1 MSGSVSLIDGH
12 IDEVFICPVC
22 GKEFTPSFNRQ
33 QKYCCAECRKIAKKR
48 KDREYYREYYREG
61 RWLKKKKKEPVA
73 PHVQVKSRSLSS
85 LSGEELLHYGQ
96 IQQGMNM
103 DALRVHIPKE

>member
-12 IDEVFICPVC
+12 IDEVQTCPVC
-22 GKEFTPSFNRQ
+22 GKEFTPHHISQ
-33 QKYCCAECRKIAKKR
+33 IYCGVDCRKIAKKR

-61 RWLKKKKKEPVA
+61 RWLKKKKKEPIA

-85 LSGEELLHYGQ
+85 LRGEELLRYGQ
-96 IQQGMNM
+96 IQQEMNM